1 MQFSGVD
8 TPGTQISVRESLTV
22 LARAR
27 QDRDLILTSMGSSRV
42 WPLIENHRLD
52 FHFNPSTM
60 GGAIPLAVGVALAQP
75 QRSVIVL
82 SGDGS
87 LLMSLGALVTVVSAG
102 CTNLSI
108 ILMDNGIYDVTGGQ
122 KTAAGDTNVRF
133 DELARSIGFETVAA
147 YDNTESW
154 QDQATAFLQ
163 SGGPGFCWLK
173 VKPARPE
180 DMQTRQEPMK
190 SQIDRIRQELTR

>member
-22 LARAR
+22 LASAR

-147 YDNTESW
+147 YDNAESW

>member
-133 DELARSIGFETVAA
+133 AELARSIGFETVAA
-147 YDNTESW
+147 YDNTAS
-154 QDQATAFLQ
+154 
-163 SGGPGFCWLK
+163 
-173 VKPARPE
+173 
-180 DMQTRQEPMK
+180 
-190 SQIDRIRQELTR
+190 

>member
-147 YDNTESW
+147 YDNAESW